1 MTGATLVHEAPA
13 DPTRSRFGARLWRAA
28 WGPRSPNILR
38 EFGACPLAPAE
49 YLLIGVAGLLF
60 PGDLLNDEGVNR
72 APSDAEAGAG
82 AASDPSCGP
91 GP

>member
-1 MTGATLVHEAPA
+1 MPVRAL
-13 DPTRSRFGARLWRAA
+13 TRERGKRQQ
-28 WGPRSPNILR
+28 GPNIWR
-38 EFGACPLAPAE
+38 EFGARPLAFAK

-72 APSDAEAGAG
+72 AASEPEAGAG
-82 AASDPSCGP
+82 AAGRPSCGP